1 LVALKHARHNVD
13 QITMDVRTVFEIAIA
28 IALVVVCALKGK
40 WGFVVLG
47 FALPILWVIGAVKMA
62 KPNSF
67 WARQYYGDVS
77 MSESEQHFVLSKR
90 KRRPPISS

>member
-1 LVALKHARHNVD
+1 MV
-13 QITMDVRTVFEIAIA
+13 IRTVFEIAIA
-28 IALVVVCALKGK
+28 LALVVVCALKGK
-40 WGFVVLG
+40 WGFVALG
-47 FALPILWVIGAVKMA
+47 FALPILWVIGPVKMA

-90 KRRPPISS
+90 KQQPTVSS